1 MGVVIVVLELADA
14 EAMANWEH
22 GGGFSLDAGVC
33 IEATDRQG
41 LERLLRYCVRPAFAL
56 ERSREI
62 DADHLVYESTARL
75 ARLEARTAAGRHNS
89 AHNYEEIIRQ
99 QSSIDQIKA
108 RIDRIERRLEIA
120 G

>member
-1 MGVVIVVLELADA
+1 MGAR
-14 EAMANWEH
+14 
-22 GGGFSLDAGVC
+22 GGFSLDASVR
-33 IEATDRQG
+33 IEGADRQG
-41 LERLLRYCVRPAFAL
+41 LERLLRYCARPAFAL
-56 ERSREI
+56 ERWREI

-75 ARLEARTAAGRHNS
+75 TRLEASTAAGRRDS